1 MQQAEEDLLVIAAQQ
16 GNERAFDRLFK
27 RYHKPL
33 LRFAYKLAADRD
45 IANDA
50 VQDTWIKS
58 TSSIRRLKDP
68 RAYKSWLYRSVKWRV
83 VDIQRQRIK
92 RNEQQYPSEI
102 ENLEV
107 KQNITIEDKDG
118 LSVAI
123 NQLPPVEKQIIHLFY
138 LDEMTLIEISLVLEI
153 AVGTVKSRLNRARK
167 MLKQKFENQ

>member
-107 KQNITIEDKDG
+107 KQNITIEDKDE

-138 LDEMTLIEISLVLEI
+138 LDEMTLIEISIVLEI

>member
-107 KQNITIEDKDG
+107 KQNITIEDKDE

-138 LDEMTLIEISLVLEI
+138 LDEMTLIEISIVLEI

-167 MLKQKFENQ
+167 MLKQKFKNQ